1 MSPLKLMNHAPH
13 HDGQSAASQSSDS
26 GYAVGPDTGT
36 PRQGGIRRSVRPGKS
51 WLKPLLPS
59 LELADPGSQLSFD
72 KKRRAGLVKL
82 MAEAATI
89 DPPTSRF
96 RLPVYDRASDQYC
109 NQPPSVTKK
118 LHDNKLSVAS
128 TVVKPDI
135 KREDTG
141 SAGRSSA
148 RVFRGRSREQLLCRN
163 KRERDRVA
171 LVNFAYELLR
181 SRIPQYYLPRARNK
195 LNRAQILTLAT
206 SYIKDLT
213 ILLEQDGG
221 CGNHSGRD
229 TINTFGEGWH
239 TQGGHQAP
247 KPCFEKLKV
256 MRPPPAARY
265 PPPDAGKASRACAFE
280 GRGWRPEIPVR
291 AFNQSCRQYSPG
303 SSGDWRCGISC
314 PLGQTPLAH
323 PDT

>member
-1 MSPLKLMNHAPH
+1 MSPSKLMNHAPH
-13 HDGQSAASQSSDS
+13 HTEQSAVSQSSDS
-26 GYAVGPDTGT
+26 GYAAGPDTGT
-36 PRQGGIRRSVRPGKS
+36 PGQGGIHRSVRLGKP

-59 LELADPGSQLSFD
+59 LGLADPGSQLSFD

-82 MAEAATI
+82 VTEAATVG
-89 DPPTSRF
+89 PPPSRF

-109 NQPPSVTKK
+109 NQPRSVTKK

-141 SAGRSSA
+141 SVGRSST
-148 RVFRGRSREQLLCRN
+148 RVLTGLSREQLCRN

-181 SRIPQYYLPRARNK
+181 SRIPQHYLPRARNK
-195 LNRAQILTLAT
+195 LNKAQILTLAT

-213 ILLEQDGG
+213 ILLEQDRG

-229 TINTFGEGWH
+229 TKNAFGEGWH
-239 TQGGHQAP
+239 TQGGDQAP

-256 MRPPPAARY
+256 MRPPPATRLPTPEKPQEPVLLPA
-265 PPPDAGKASRACAFE
+265 AGGVLKF
-280 GRGWRPEIPVR
+280 
-291 AFNQSCRQYSPG
+291 Q
-303 SSGDWRCGISC
+303 
-314 PLGQTPLAH
+314 
-323 PDT
+323 